1 MYLLVITSYELIK
14 GFNIF
19 MNYSSVSETIQ
30 EQEKTNQLLRCQTTA
45 KPEKLVC
52 TTEKAITSPLKQLDT
67 VALVQYGGLPAAI
80 ILAIAFLILAL
91 AEYNKIFVPV
101 MLQKRDIKTK

>member
-1 MYLLVITSYELIK
+1 
-14 GFNIF
+14 
-19 MNYSSVSETIQ
+19 MNHSSVSGTIQ
-30 EQEKTNQLLRCQTTA
+30 QQQQTNQLLRCQTTIA

-52 TTEKAITSPLKQLDT
+52 TTEKAITSPLEQLDT
-67 VALVQYGGLPAAI
+67 VVLVQYGGLPSAI

-91 AEYNKIFVPV
+91 AEYNKVFVPV